1 MCLYIKCVC
10 IVYVKLY
17 LLDNYICIIL
27 LWLRVIVKDIFYLKK
42 KYRVKFV

>member
-1 MCLYIKCVC
+1 MCMYSICK
-10 IVYVKLY
+10 II
-17 LLDNYICIIL
+17 LDNYICIIL